1 MLNIRIISTGKAEP
15 ATLITSEMLDE
26 QLNKPEGYTLKKSGI
41 IHRRFSPVEETQ
53 SGLGARAL
61 HSALSNA
68 SLKVNDIDLLIS
80 ACGVQEQALPT
91 TASAIANQANLPE
104 GTPVFDINSNCLS
117 FLTAMQVAASLLNT
131 NSYKRIAIVSSD
143 QASRGLDWSEPEASL
158 IFGDGAA
165 AAIVERGNSKQGII
179 AFELKTFTQ
188 GRELCEIRAGG
199 TRKNPNTSLNEKDFL
214 FKMNGKQVIKL
225 AMKHMPAFLENLLK
239 KAKTDLDAID
249 VVIPHQ
255 ASHLGMAHMIKHLG
269 LEDDKVINI
278 YKTHG
283 NQVSASLPTALH
295 EALSLGRL
303 VSGNRALMIGSAAGF
318 SIGGLVLDF

>member
-1 MLNIRIISTGKAEP
+1 MLNIKIISTGKADP
-15 ATLITSEMLDE
+15 ATLITSEMLDFR
-26 QLNKPEGYTLKKSGI
+26 LNKPDGYTLKKSGI
-41 IHRRFSPVEETQ
+41 IHRRFSPVGETQ
-53 SGLGARAL
+53 SWLGAKAL
-61 HSALSNA
+61 SSALSNA
-68 SLKVNDIDLLIS
+68 SLKNTDIDLLIS

-91 TASAIANQANLPE
+91 TASAIANQANLPA
-104 GTPVFDINSNCLS
+104 GTPVFDVNASCLS

-165 AAIVERGNSKQGII
+165 AAIIERGHSKQGIV

-188 GRELCEIRAGG
+188 GRDLCEIRAGG
-199 TRKNPNTSLNEKDFL
+199 TRMNPNTSLSEKDFL
-214 FKMNGKQVIKL
+214 FKMNGKQVMKL

-239 KAKTDLDAID
+239 QANTDLKTID

-255 ASHLGMAHMIKHLG
+255 ASHLGMAHMIKHLD
-269 LEDDKVINI
+269 LEEDKVINI

-295 EALSLGRL
+295 EALTTGRF
-303 VSGNRALMIGSAAGF
+303 VSGSRALMLGTAAGI